1 MSNNQETTERDT
13 LIEFLVNGIYF
24 AMREGI
30 KAETI
35 KQIVELIEKEL
46 QNDRPK
52 RS

>member
-1 MSNNQETTERDT
+1 MLKKQELTERDT

-24 AMREGI
+24 AIREGI
-30 KAETI
+30 EAETI
-35 KQIVELIEKEL
+35 KQIVELVEKEL

>member
-1 MSNNQETTERDT
+1 MSNNQEMTEREK
-13 LIEFLVNGIYF
+13 LIELLVNGIYF

-30 KAETI
+30 EAETI
-35 KQIVELIEKEL
+35 KQIVELVEKEL